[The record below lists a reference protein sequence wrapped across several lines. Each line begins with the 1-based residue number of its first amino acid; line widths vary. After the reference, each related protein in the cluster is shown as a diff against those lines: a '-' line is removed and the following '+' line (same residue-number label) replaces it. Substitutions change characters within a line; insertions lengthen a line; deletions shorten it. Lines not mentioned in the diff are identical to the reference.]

1 MPGASFFPVAKKFAP
16 ESTVNASQFMSTTR
30 NLLGPTE
37 MPKPALAPLELVEV
51 CKDRL
56 DAIRLCV
63 QLSRLSNE
71 VICERLGID
80 PGHFTRM
87 MQGRAWFPDSK
98 SVLLMQVCGNY
109 APMQYEAMACGF
121 ELYESAKEK
130 RKAELLAEL
139 ERLEA
144 AA

>member
-1 MPGASFFPVAKKFAP
+1 M
-16 ESTVNASQFMSTTR
+16 MR

-37 MPKPALAPLELVEV
+37 MPKPALVAADLLAV
-51 CKDRL
+51 CKNRL

-71 VICERLGID
+71 VICDRLGID

-109 APMQYEAMACGF
+109 APLQYEAMACGF

-130 RKAELLAEL
+130 RKAELIEEL
-139 ERLEA
+139 QRLESA
-144 AA
+144 A